1 MSRETATALAA
12 ASSAAKLQEARKAI
26 EAYRTARTE
35 SALDLASIIEP
46 LAEAIVLMTE
56 EAEMTFRETRE
67 AIRIDA
73 NSIAKDREGIE
84 KSLAS
89 VTKVAEMLRQAPAR
103 PASLRG
109 AGPSLWKIALMSGL
123 TAPVAAAAS
132 IACWTLL
139 GGPAMLIPDTDILQ
153 LGRQVQERY
162 QMMPPERRALF
173 NELLANPTG
182 R

>member
-73 NSIAKDREGIE
+73 NSIAKNREGIE
-84 KSLAS
+84 KSLTS
-89 VTKVAEMLRQAPAR
+89 MTKVAEMLRQAPAR
-103 PASLRG
+103 PAKRG
-109 AGPSLWKIALMSGL
+109 ASASLWKIALLSGL
-123 TAPVAAAAS
+123 TAPVVAAVS

-139 GGPAMLIPDTDILQ
+139 GGPAMLVPDADILQ

-162 QMMPPERRALF
+162 QMMPPERQAKF
-173 NELLANPTG
+173 NSLLANPTG